1 MKSQMSLHGS
11 DKSVHSCSLA
21 HALGCLQNWEPMVG
35 NIGTIGSTS
44 GRTLDRIG
52 MPMAP
57 LIELQMYALKMFVSN
72 PPL

>member
-1 MKSQMSLHGS
+1 MKSQMSLYSS

-21 HALGCLQNWEPMVG
+21 HVLGCLQNLEPMVG
-35 NIGTIGSTS
+35 NIGTTGSTN

-52 MPMAP
+52 MPMVP
-57 LIELQMYALKMFVSN
+57 LVELQMYALKMFVSS